1 MITKVN
7 PYGHISLTNDYF
19 SGLVEQAAKQC
30 YGIAAMGQ
38 APAESVVRSA
48 LRTGSL
54 PPKAVTQEAGKLVI
68 ALHIKVGFG
77 LNIST
82 ITQSITHR
90 VKDEVELA
98 TGLKVARIDVYV
110 DDVIAD

>member
-30 YGIAAMGQ
+30 YGIAAMGN
-38 APAESVVRSA
+38 A

-54 PPKAVTQEAGKLVI
+54 PPKGVTVTQEEGRLVI
-68 ALHIKVGFG
+68 ALHIKVGYG

-90 VKDEVELA
+90 VKDEVEHA
-98 TGLKVARIDVYV
+98 TGLKVARINVFV
-110 DDVIAD
+110 DDIIAD

>member
-48 LRTGSL
+48 LRTGSVT
-54 PPKAVTQEAGKLVI
+54 VTQEAGKLVI

>member
-48 LRTGSL
+48 LRTCRRRASPLRRRPASWSSPCISRSGS
-54 PPKAVTQEAGKLVI
+54 V
-68 ALHIKVGFG
+68 
-77 LNIST
+77 
-82 ITQSITHR
+82 
-90 VKDEVELA
+90 
-98 TGLKVARIDVYV
+98 
-110 DDVIAD
+110 

>member
-38 APAESVVRSA
+38 APAESVVRRRASPSRRRPA
-48 LRTGSL
+48 SWSSPCISRSGS
-54 PPKAVTQEAGKLVI
+54 V
-68 ALHIKVGFG
+68 
-77 LNIST
+77 
-82 ITQSITHR
+82 
-90 VKDEVELA
+90 
-98 TGLKVARIDVYV
+98 
-110 DDVIAD
+110 

>member
-38 APAESVVRSA
+38 APAES
-48 LRTGSL
+48 
-54 PPKAVTQEAGKLVI
+54 

>member
-54 PPKAVTQEAGKLVI
+54 PPKGVTVTQEGGKLVI
-68 ALHIKVGFG
+68 CELPSYTRRRGRC
-77 LNIST
+77 
-82 ITQSITHR
+82 R
-90 VKDEVELA
+90 VFAAAPAV
-98 TGLKVARIDVYV
+98 
-110 DDVIAD
+110 